1 MYKFYLSL
9 FIIIAACQSVP
20 SKNYIPND
28 KMAEILADLYYLDA
42 AFEPLSLHVRDS
54 IIQSNRW
61 KILEKHQVTDSDF
74 IQTSIYYKNQKTELD
89 KIELRVKELLK
100 LKAGRKDSLDAGL
113 N

>member
-1 MYKFYLSL
+1 M
-9 FIIIAACQSVP
+9 IVACQLKP
-20 SKNYIPND
+20 SKNYIPAD

-54 IIQSNRW
+54 IVQTSRW
-61 KILEKHQVTDSDF
+61 KILEKHQVSDSDF
-74 IQTSIYYKNQKTELD
+74 IQSSIFYKNQKSELD

-100 LKAGRKDSLDAGL
+100 LKAGRKDSLDNGL